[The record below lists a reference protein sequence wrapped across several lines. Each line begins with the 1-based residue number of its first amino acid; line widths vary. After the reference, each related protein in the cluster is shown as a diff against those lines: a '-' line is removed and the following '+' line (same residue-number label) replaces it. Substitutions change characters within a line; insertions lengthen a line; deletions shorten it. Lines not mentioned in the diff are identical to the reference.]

1 MMMLLDMLA
10 AEVTFLHR
18 DAIRRVGVWWV
29 AVAAAAH
36 AMGLELSAARGGCG
50 NT

>member
-18 DAIRRVGVWWV
+18 DAIRRVGVCGFVWRRRRTRGV
-29 AVAAAAH
+29 
-36 AMGLELSAARGGCG
+36 ELSAARGGCG